1 MTKLIYSRAHPGR
14 LLLCLDTETTGSDR
28 NLSHEE
34 IFKVYQA
41 ISFGAIVA
49 TSDTFEEVAK
59 IEFKVKYD
67 PKYKWSEEAEKIHGL
82 TREQLEKEGL
92 TSEEAAVELAE
103 FLLNHFG
110 TGKIMFLG
118 HNPWFDIHAM
128 KQLLEPFGVMP
139 DLHHVVL
146 DTSALGWI
154 TCSKY
159 KSDDLFGLFIG
170 GRSEKH
176 GALNDAEMT
185 LSVAR
190 SVRQIMNAGWEA
202 VTGEVPTL

>member
-1 MTKLIYSRAHPGR
+1 MKKPIYSRAAPGR
-14 LLLCLDTETTGSDR
+14 FILCLDTETTGSDR
-28 NLSHEE
+28 NLDHAD
-34 IFKVYQA
+34 IFKKFQA

-67 PKYKWSEEAEKIHGL
+67 PKYTWSEEAEKIHGI

-92 TSEEAAVELAE
+92 EPEEAAVELAS

-128 KQLLEPFGVMP
+128 AQLLEPFDVMP
-139 DLHHVVL
+139 ELHHVVL
-146 DTSALGWI
+146 DTSALGWL

-159 KSDDLFGLFIG
+159 KSDDLFELFIG

-185 LSVAR
+185 LAVAR

-202 VTGEVPTL
+202 VTGQVPTL